1 MNFHFAYAATMP
13 ITLQPERLLS
23 ATTESPDT
31 VAVRDST
38 TEYTWQDLEFRARRL
53 ANGLRIDVGTG
64 SWGMLSANRVEW
76 AEAALATVR
85 AGCRLVPLN
94 WHLSEQEL
102 ADLVRDS
109 SIRLIVADA
118 SHAGVARHAAAI
130 ATSAG
135 ADPVRVIELGDEYEG
150 WVGSQPNQ
158 ILPDGAAGVTLQY
171 TGGTT
176 GPSRAV
182 IRADAAGTVRDFSM
196 RQRVWGDLT
205 GMPESGVALL
215 VTPAY
220 HALGGALMRSS
231 LVRGI
236 PITMLEHWD
245 PQKVLDTIESQ
256 RITVTAMVPTQL
268 IRLLKLTSAERYQV
282 DTSSLEWV
290 LHTAAP
296 CPEWVKRGMIDWFG
310 PVIVELYGSSE
321 GAGPVVCTTQ
331 EWLDHPGTVGRAV
344 GSLRLS
350 ILDDEGN
357 DLPAGQVGAIFA
369 ARADGPPTYFG
380 DEEKT
385 AAIRLPDGR
394 FTVGDIGWLDDDE
407 FLYLADRRVD
417 LVIRGGANVYPA
429 EIEGVISEHHC
440 VADVAVFGVDDPEW
454 GQQIVALVEL
464 VASSAPPTDAAT
476 TIEDLFEH
484 CRQRL
489 SSFKVPQVLDI
500 MEKLPREASG
510 KLKKRIV
517 REEYLLRQS
526 VADG

>member
-1 MNFHFAYAATMP
+1 
-13 ITLQPERLLS
+13 
-23 ATTESPDT
+23 
-31 VAVRDST
+31 
-38 TEYTWQDLEFRARRL
+38 
-53 ANGLRIDVGTG
+53 
-64 SWGMLSANRVEW
+64 
-76 AEAALATVR
+76 
-85 AGCRLVPLN
+85 
-94 WHLSEQEL
+94 
-102 ADLVRDS
+102 
-109 SIRLIVADA
+109 
-118 SHAGVARHAAAI
+118 
-130 ATSAG
+130 
-135 ADPVRVIELGDEYEG
+135 
-150 WVGSQPNQ
+150 
-158 ILPDGAAGVTLQY
+158 
-171 TGGTT
+171 
-176 GPSRAV
+176 
-182 IRADAAGTVRDFSM
+182 
-196 RQRVWGDLT
+196 
-205 GMPESGVALL
+205 
-215 VTPAY
+215 
-220 HALGGALMRSS
+220 
-231 LVRGI
+231 
-236 PITMLEHWD
+236 MLEHWD